1 MGQAL
6 SSREMFISGLR
17 EALKTRGVRVKN
29 KDLKA
34 FFEYVERL
42 CPWFPKEGTIDEIK
56 WERVGS
62 CLKDFHEIFGP
73 AKVPI
78 TIFSYWNL
86 INDILK
92 TRHLDKT
99 IDALVRDGEETLQQS
114 SRPASKCPSVILDIP
129 STDDDPNNKIKES
142 TLAPTNEASRL
153 YPAIRDK
160 LDSDEEAA
168 PEEEVVH
175 YHNSNWPQ
183 NVKNPPPYNTHPHL
197 PICAPALY
205 DFNPPVPDLSALRQ
219 SLQQRREHI
228 QLLKEIKSL
237 DEELRHLALE
247 QPLPKPKQGKVRS
260 KTQPLLAFPVTR
272 RQAGGHS
279 EPAADGENEAEENSP
294 HHSEEDSEEPGSE
307 EEDQVPNQ
315 GPGNGQPP
323 PYKKLSLRFIEK
335 LKTACTQ
342 YGPTAP
348 YTQALLESQ
357 SARWLTP
364 NDWDFL
370 ARAALSGG
378 DYVLWRA
385 DYVQICKEIAQQ
397 NFAKASSKNWT
408 LKKLLGD
415 APYNSN
421 NSQAQFP
428 DGLLAQ
434 IKTAGLGAWRK
445 LPQRGAVT
453 TSLAKIQQ
461 GPDEPYSDFVSR
473 LNVAAE
479 RLVGPGENGSAF
491 VTHLAFENANPACKD
506 ILRPHKHKGDLSD
519 YVRLCAGV
527 GSAHAMGLAIG
538 AALKLTQN
546 PSKGTSTCYACKQPG
561 HFARE
566 CPTALS
572 NRPMAQG
579 AAPSPPAT
587 PGSAGLDLCAA
598 SDTILDSTQGPQIIP
613 TGVWGPLPSGTCA
626 FILGRASATLKG
638 IQVFPGIIDGDF
650 TGEIKI
656 LAAAINGVAAVP
668 QGTRLAQVV
677 LLPLITGS
685 TSSISSRPRGITP
698 LGSSDA
704 YWVQP
709 ITKNRPVLTLTIE
722 GKDFKGILDTGADA
736 TVISQDHWPAHWP
749 LTASLT
755 DLRGI
760 GQSNN
765 PQVSSRVLRWKDK
778 EGNQG
783 TVTPFVLPG
792 LPVNLWGRDILSQ
805 MEVILCSPNA
815 VVTQQML
822 HMDYVPGTGL
832 GKMRQ
837 GITQPIT
844 APSKTDRHGLGYSD
858 F

>member
-1 MGQAL
+1 M
-6 SSREMFISGLR
+6 
-17 EALKTRGVRVKN
+17 
-29 KDLKA
+29 
-34 FFEYVERL
+34 
-42 CPWFPKEGTIDEIK
+42 
-56 WERVGS
+56 
-62 CLKDFHEIFGP
+62 
-73 AKVPI
+73 
-78 TIFSYWNL
+78 
-86 INDILK
+86 
-92 TRHLDKT
+92 
-99 IDALVRDGEETLQQS
+99 
-114 SRPASKCPSVILDIP
+114 
-129 STDDDPNNKIKES
+129 
-142 TLAPTNEASRL
+142 
-153 YPAIRDK
+153 
-160 LDSDEEAA
+160 
-168 PEEEVVH
+168 
-175 YHNSNWPQ
+175 
-183 NVKNPPPYNTHPHL
+183 
-197 PICAPALY
+197 
-205 DFNPPVPDLSALRQ
+205 PDLSALRQ

-385 DYVQICKEIAQQ
+385 DYVQICKEIAQK

-579 AAPSPPAT
+579 AAPSPP
-587 PGSAGLDLCAA
+587 GR
-598 SDTILDSTQGPQIIP
+598 
-613 TGVWGPLPSGTCA
+613 PLPSTPCPRCHRGYHWANECRSKTNSS
-626 FILGRASATLKG
+626 G
-638 IQVFPGIIDGDF
+638 QP
-650 TGEIKI
+650 
-656 LAAAINGVAAVP
+656 
-668 QGTRLAQVV
+668 
-677 LLPLITGS
+677 LPPS
-685 TSSISSRPRGITP
+685 
-698 LGSSDA
+698 
-704 YWVQP
+704 
-709 ITKNRPVLTLTIE
+709 
-722 GKDFKGILDTGADA
+722 
-736 TVISQDHWPAHWP
+736 
-749 LTASLT
+749 
-755 DLRGI
+755 
-760 GQSNN
+760 
-765 PQVSSRVLRWKDK
+765 
-778 EGNQG
+778 
-783 TVTPFVLPG
+783 
-792 LPVNLWGRDILSQ
+792 
-805 MEVILCSPNA
+805 
-815 VVTQQML
+815 
-822 HMDYVPGTGL
+822 VPGNSQRG
-832 GKMRQ
+832 
-837 GITQPIT
+837 QPL
-844 APSKTDRHGLGYSD
+844 APVSQRTNPGAVRFVPSQPQAQQIPQQLLLSNEQPPVAQDWTSVPPPIQY
-858 F
+858 

>member
-62 CLKDFHEIFGP
+62 CLKDFHETFGP

-129 STDDDPNNKIKES
+129 STDDDPNNKIKEP

-237 DEELRHLALE
+237 DEELHHLALE

-434 IKTAGLGAWRK
+434 IKTARLGAWRK

-579 AAPSPPAT
+579 ATPSPPGRPFPST
-587 PGSAGLDLCAA
+587 PCPRCHRGYHWANECRSKTNSSG
-598 SDTILDSTQGPQIIP
+598 Q
-613 TGVWGPLPSGTCA
+613 PLPPS
-626 FILGRASATLKG
+626 
-638 IQVFPGIIDGDF
+638 VPGNCQRGQP
-650 TGEIKI
+650 
-656 LAAAINGVAAVP
+656 LAPVSQRTNPGAVRFVPSQP
-668 QGTRLAQVV
+668 QAQQIPQQ
-677 LLPLITGS
+677 LLL
-685 TSSISSRPRGITP
+685 
-698 LGSSDA
+698 
-704 YWVQP
+704 
-709 ITKNRPVLTLTIE
+709 
-722 GKDFKGILDTGADA
+722 
-736 TVISQDHWPAHWP
+736 
-749 LTASLT
+749 
-755 DLRGI
+755 
-760 GQSNN
+760 SNEQ
-765 PQVSSRVLRWKDK
+765 PQVAQDWTS
-778 EGNQG
+778 
-783 TVTPFVLPG
+783 
-792 LPVNLWGRDILSQ
+792 
-805 MEVILCSPNA
+805 
-815 VVTQQML
+815 
-822 HMDYVPGTGL
+822 VPP
-832 GKMRQ
+832 
-837 GITQPIT
+837 PIQ
-844 APSKTDRHGLGYSD
+844 Y
-858 F
+858 